1 MKLVQRANKQLRVPD
16 DRLADMLAAG
26 YVEINPKTGK
36 PVKLEK
42 PAAKNANARKPLI
55 NGLRDARG

>member
-42 PAAKNANARKPLI
+42 PAAKNAPKDPEPPK
-55 NGLRDARG
+55 DPEQ